1 MNTALNTQRRGRKAV
16 ISQAESLQK
25 ATDRYYLLTLV
36 KRVGKGAG
44 FTSKMIQLLDYYM
57 AFTQGQDWQK
67 GSRPIVY
74 QCLAKTALDMGVSE
88 RQIQRIEKALFE
100 VGALTWKDSGNHKRY
115 GQRCKITGRIWYA
128 FGVDLSPLAD
138 LEENLLL
145 LLEKKKRESQ
155 EKLEY
160 KRQISFY
167 RRQIN
172 AMVST
177 LANEKNT
184 QEQAREALVQYEQI
198 AKPIRVSIKLT
209 ALKAQLRQHKALFET
224 LRKSVD
230 KTPKAS
236 CRNDKNVVH
245 IESSN
250 QSPFDKS
257 KEENAIREGDCANVK
272 PQYQKSGYRLNSNKT
287 KEITLRQVL
296 DMASENFRMNIP
308 RHPGRPIT
316 WNDIVEAAYRTKTDL
331 GISQIAWGT
340 ACGKVGRVQ
349 AALYMLLSDKVYHL
363 STNEIFNPSGYFINL
378 VQSFHKSQKI
388 T

>member
-44 FTSKMIQLLDYYM
+44 FTPKMIQLLDYYM

-177 LANEKNT
+177 LANEEDT

-209 ALKAQLRQHKALFET
+209 VLKDQLRQHKALFET

-272 PQYQKSGYRLNSNKT
+272 P
-287 KEITLRQVL
+287 
-296 DMASENFRMNIP
+296 
-308 RHPGRPIT
+308 
-316 WNDIVEAAYRTKTDL
+316 
-331 GISQIAWGT
+331 
-340 ACGKVGRVQ
+340 
-349 AALYMLLSDKVYHL
+349 
-363 STNEIFNPSGYFINL
+363 
-378 VQSFHKSQKI
+378 
-388 T
+388 